1 MSDYIH
7 DVAAY
12 FVAAAGPR
20 GISSMKLHKLLY
32 VADTVYRR
40 QTSESLFDETFTV
53 SESGPVI
60 PDLFPFHEGAYSI
73 TSWKWGDPN
82 AVLFPINQFLDSI
95 DQKYSALSGPML
107 SELVKKFPEYT
118 QVAAADALAKRDQ
131 QAVTFRLQGHGE
143 IIVEGRVEG
152 TGSFVLG
159 ASFMGTLQSP
169 EDETMTVVV
178 FAEGSNGNRG
188 WNVWNAGTFP
198 FTMNRGKRADG
209 TTGVVSMTVQVPTG
223 TTFKV
228 DGNDDNT
235 DF

>member
-7 DVAAY
+7 DAAAY

-40 QTSESLFDETFTV
+40 QTSEHLFDEAFTV
-53 SESGPVI
+53 SKSGPVI
-60 PDLFPFHEGAYSI
+60 PELFSFHEGAYSI
-73 TSWKWGDPN
+73 TSWPWGDPN
-82 AVLFPINQFLDSI
+82 AVIRPINTFLDSI
-95 DQKYSALSGPML
+95 DQQYSAMSGPQM
-107 SELVKKFPEYT
+107 SEIVKKFPEYT
-118 QVAAADALAKRDQ
+118 AVAAADALAKRDQ
-131 QAVTFRLQGHGE
+131 QTVTFRLQGTD
-143 IIVEGRVEG
+143 IIVEGGIEG
-152 TGSFVLG
+152 TGVTPLR

-178 FAEGSNGNRG
+178 FSEGFSGNRG
-188 WNVWNAGTFP
+188 WNLWNAGTFP

-209 TTGVVSMTVQVPTG
+209 TSGVVSMTVQVPTG

-228 DGNDDNT
+228 DGNVDNT